1 MDAEVNYSLK
11 RNQNPYVC
19 VVIQHIQGREM
30 ATISVRIDDDTLRD
44 LELLRKDAK
53 ADRSEVVRRL
63 LDRAIRDAKLERAM
77 QLLREGKVSIGKA
90 AELAGT
96 TLYEIVEAMPKHGV
110 HLGYTME
117 DLRRDTKPLSK

>member
-1 MDAEVNYSLK
+1 MV
-11 RNQNPYVC
+11 
-19 VVIQHIQGREM
+19 
-30 ATISVRIDDDTLRD
+30 TISVRIDDDTFRD
-44 LELLRKDAK
+44 LEILRKDAK
-53 ADRSEVVRRL
+53 ADRSEVIRRL

-77 QLLREGKVSIGKA
+77 QLLRERKVSIGKA

>member
-1 MDAEVNYSLK
+1 
-11 RNQNPYVC
+11 
-19 VVIQHIQGREM
+19 M

-96 TLYEIVEAMPKHGV
+96 TLYEIVEATPKHGV